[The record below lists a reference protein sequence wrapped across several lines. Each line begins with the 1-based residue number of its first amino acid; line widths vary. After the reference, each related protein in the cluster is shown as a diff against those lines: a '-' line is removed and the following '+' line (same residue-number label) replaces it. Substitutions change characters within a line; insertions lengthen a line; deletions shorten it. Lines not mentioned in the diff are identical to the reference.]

1 MRALRHVM
9 QAVVQGRTSA
19 ACMRILR
26 ADAWVL
32 RMASGLRSMI
42 DGSTTNGE
50 DRMTKTSSRAWRT
63 ALALLAVCLW
73 PLAALAQTWSWST
86 PNTYGAMLA
95 LDSADNVFVAAS
107 DPLGLTIQLSK
118 TSRTGTKLWERTFDN
133 PGTREAANWVAVDG
147 LGNAIVAGRLVDT
160 SNNPNGIVVLKFDT
174 NGNLLWQ
181 DVIAS
186 PFAYGARVVADAAG
200 NAYVLGRSWVANAS
214 GNTTHDIVTIKY
226 GPDGTRLWQRTFGLS
241 TLSID
246 SPASM
251 ALTPAGNLIVTGGTG
266 GNMLA
271 LAYDPAGNTLWSKAI
286 PASTAA
292 MDVAVGP
299 AGEFFLVGGL
309 AGNTGTLQ
317 WLVVKHDAAFNEL
330 WRRTYAL
337 GPYATRAAVDRTG
350 NLVATGITQPL
361 GGYFNWMTAKLDPAG
376 TLLWS
381 QTYDQHAFNDEIP
394 YALAMASDGAVYVTG
409 QGGPAPVSALGDLS
423 LLATVTVRYRADG
436 SQDWARITSASVRG
450 VAIQHGALGGQ
461 YVLGQSPQ
469 TLLAY
474 SGGGFTTLNMPPTVV
489 AAASPTSGTAPLA
502 VNFSSAGTSD
512 PDPFGGPLRLWWNFG
527 DGRYSAEA
535 NPAHS
540 YAVPGTY
547 QATLTATDSV
557 GAAVTSAPI
566 TITVGA
572 PAALPSALTLAST
585 SVAGGNS
592 VRATVAVSTTTGVT
606 VALASTIRPWPACR
620 PAW

>member
-1 MRALRHVM
+1 
-9 QAVVQGRTSA
+9 
-19 ACMRILR
+19 
-26 ADAWVL
+26 
-32 RMASGLRSMI
+32 
-42 DGSTTNGE
+42 
-50 DRMTKTSSRAWRT
+50 MTKTSSRAWRT
-63 ALALLAVCLW
+63 AGALVAVCLW
-73 PLAALAQTWSWST
+73 PLAALPQTWSWSS

-95 LDSADNVFVAAS
+95 LDGADNVLVAAS
-107 DPLGLTIQLSK
+107 DPLALTIQLSK
-118 TSRTGTKLWERTFDN
+118 TSRTGTKLWERSFDH

-160 SNNPNGIVVLKFDT
+160 SNNPNGIVVLKYDT

-226 GPDGTRLWQRTFGLS
+226 GPDGTRLWQRNFGLS

-251 ALTPAGNLIVTGGTG
+251 ALTPVGNLIVTGGTG

-286 PASTAA
+286 TASTAA

-299 AGEFFLVGGL
+299 AGEFFLVGGV
-309 AGNTGTLQ
+309 ANAAGTLQ
-317 WLVVKHDAAFNEL
+317 WLVVKHDAVFNEL

-337 GPYATRAAVDRTG
+337 GPYALRAAVDATG
-350 NLVATGITQPL
+350 HLVATGIAQPA
-361 GGYFNWMTAKLDPAG
+361 GGYMNWMTARFDPAG
-376 TLLWS
+376 TMLWS
-381 QTYDQHAFNDEIP
+381 RTYDQHGFNDEVP
-394 YALAMASDGAVYVTG
+394 YAMVMVGNGSVYITG
-409 QGGPAPVSALGDLS
+409 QGGPAPASALGNLS
-423 LLATVTVRYRADG
+423 LLSTVTVQYAADG
-436 SQDWARITSASVRG
+436 SQPWSSTTSASVRG
-450 VAIQHGALGGQ
+450 VAISQGSLGGR

-474 SGGGFTTLNMPPTVV
+474 TGGGFGTGNFLPIAV
-489 AAASPTSGTAPLA
+489 AAASPAAGTAPLA
-502 VNFSSAGTSD
+502 VSFSSAGTGDS
-512 PDPFGGPLRLWWNFG
+512 DPFGGPPRLWWNFG
-527 DGRYSAEA
+527 DGRYSAEP
-535 NPAHS
+535 NPSHT

-547 QATLTATDSV
+547 QVTLTATDPV
-557 GAAVTSAPI
+557 GAASVSAPI

-585 SVAGGNS
+585 SVTGGNS

-606 VALASTIRPWPACR
+606 VALTSSHPAVASVPASVVIPAGASFANFTVRTSRVRTSTPVTITASANGRAVSAVLTVKR
-620 PAW
+620 R